1 MSEEIDQGR
10 RKFVFHRLPLIAG
23 AVLFVPS
30 LLIPSGAQASDFE
43 YELYKLPS
51 DDQLRKF
58 TAEQERSR
66 KYLGELRLFY
76 EVPPNKDKN
85 GNRLTGNFTFT
96 SNPESTSIQIL
107 LSHPNEHRLITLSE
121 IRSGDSIRYNES
133 EINYLKPGEGFNN
146 SFVFKAHERVATP
159 VSLART
165 LVLGHIPETSFL
177 FQGRREKSKRY
188 SLEIKT
194 KKIDK
199 LPAVKNDSS
208 DEEIEKMGLTGLEAK
223 IKENSPRIS
232 SGKVIYR
239 KIDGFNIP
247 VEIDLEYSVKIMSFG
262 IFRSNYDD
270 HTIKGVLS
278 V

>member
-1 MSEEIDQGR
+1 M
-10 RKFVFHRLPLIAG
+10 
-23 AVLFVPS
+23 
-30 LLIPSGAQASDFE
+30 
-43 YELYKLPS
+43 
-51 DDQLRKF
+51 
-58 TAEQERSR
+58 
-66 KYLGELRLFY
+66 
-76 EVPPNKDKN
+76 
-85 GNRLTGNFTFT
+85 
-96 SNPESTSIQIL
+96 
-107 LSHPNEHRLITLSE
+107 
-121 IRSGDSIRYNES
+121 
-133 EINYLKPGEGFNN
+133 
-146 SFVFKAHERVATP
+146 
-159 VSLART
+159 
-165 LVLGHIPETSFL
+165 
-177 FQGRREKSKRY
+177 
-188 SLEIKT
+188 EIKT